1 MFLKIKVVLFDMSI
15 LRRPNIIVR
24 KALDLPKGGLMS
36 IKVMLVDDHKM
47 VSEVLGAL
55 LEREADMEVVA
66 IADNGR
72 EAISK
77 VREVNPDIIV
87 MDVSMPEMNGL
98 EACRRIMAEAP
109 ESRIIVLSMHA
120 EREYVVEAIRAG
132 AKGYIQKMSAFKTL
146 VGAIRI
152 VQEKNGF
159 LDPIITGIV
168 LKDYI
173 EHLNG
178 PDAPNERSLLS
189 SREREVLQLIA
200 EGKNTK
206 EIAYTLDINIKTV
219 ETHRRQIMLK
229 LNLTNVAELTR
240 YAIREGI
247 ISL

>member
-1 MFLKIKVVLFDMSI
+1 MSI
-15 LRRPNIIVR
+15 N
-24 KALDLPKGGLMS
+24 
-36 IKVMLVDDHKM
+36 VMLVDDHSM
-47 VSEVLGAL
+47 VSEVLSAL
-55 LEREADMEVVA
+55 LAREPDIEVVA
-66 IADNGR
+66 TAKNGR

-77 VREVNPDIIV
+77 VREVKPDIIV
-87 MDVSMPEMNGL
+87 MDVSMPDMNGL

-120 EREYVVEAIRAG
+120 EKEYVVEAIRAG

-152 VQEKNGF
+152 VQEENGF

-173 EHLNG
+173 AHLNEAG
-178 PDAPNERSLLS
+178 DPHEQSSLS

-206 EIAYTLDINIKTV
+206 EIAFTLDISPKTV
-219 ETHRRQIMLK
+219 ETHRRQIMQK
-229 LNLTNVAELTR
+229 LDLDNVADLTR

-247 ISL
+247 TSL